1 MTTSKIILLSY
12 LASMNRHTFSVYE
25 KCQLYLLLAVG
36 IMAKELVGKE
46 EGEGETLWFFL
57 LKPWPNS
64 FFYNMQGCLY
74 TCYTV

>member
-36 IMAKELVGKE
+36 IMAKALVGKE
-46 EGEGETLWFFL
+46 EGEGETL
-57 LKPWPNS
+57 
-64 FFYNMQGCLY
+64 
-74 TCYTV
+74 